1 MNGAGRGGGGAGPG
15 LLFFCVMSCHI
26 VPCRAVSCRP
36 AGMSSV
42 RVECVVSSGFGI
54 GESPVWDEKE
64 GALLCVDI
72 PGRRACRWSPGSG
85 QLQAVPLGEALPGL
99 CLRAAPKN
107 LPCSPVS
114 VPRFPVFPTLSK
126 TVT

>member
-1 MNGAGRGGGGAGPG
+1 MGRGGRGEARVRGFY
-15 LLFFCVMSCHI
+15 FFVS
-26 VPCRAVSCRP
+26 CRAVSCRP

-85 QLQAVPLGEALPGL
+85 QLQAVPLGKALPQG
-99 CLRAAPKN
+99 
-107 LPCSPVS
+107 SS
-114 VPRFPVFPTLSK
+114 
-126 TVT
+126 

>member
-1 MNGAGRGGGGAGPG
+1 MGGRRSGRGGLGEWGGGGRGSGAFIS
-15 LLFFCVMSCHI
+15 LCHV

-85 QLQAVPLGEALPGL
+85 QLQAVPMGKALPQG
-99 CLRAAPKN
+99 
-107 LPCSPVS
+107 SS
-114 VPRFPVFPTLSK
+114 
-126 TVT
+126 